1 MALLIVLLHEVAPE
15 SLSLRK
21 LRRLTCATRPDES
34 SVAVVDLH
42 DRSAV
47 KKEFVLCEH
56 GPGSSTFVAV
66 APQKRVFAVIWRR
79 LERVRLW
86 GSCGRVSDLRSPA
99 PSCVPQ

>member
-1 MALLIVLLHEVAPE
+1 MALLIVLLHEVTAE
-15 SLSLRK
+15 SPSLRK
-21 LRRLTCATRPDES
+21 LRRTEYATSPDES

-56 GPGSSTFVAV
+56 GTGSSTFVAV

-79 LERVRLW
+79 LERCASGAVVWPRL
-86 GSCGRVSDLRSPA
+86 
-99 PSCVPQ
+99 